1 MIDQSKI
8 DQFRVMEQ
16 TEGKAA
22 LQAYGKE
29 LGVSLKQSWTFDK
42 MVAALEAAVKPSEPV
57 VDHVVETKLPDDTA
71 PAPDVVEPVIEHFQ
85 PTDLDVSSIIPKE
98 LPSPPKEEIGPVPEH
113 ILEHMSFDLVGEQFP
128 WAWNM
133 RNVQDKYWYGQVN
146 SGIDD
151 TFVGKID
158 ELGSEWTKTET
169 DDAFTEYLSKV
180 IRSSGMMVIL
190 RDLRTDNFYQISD
203 AGYRFGRDF
212 RL

>member
-8 DQFRVMEQ
+8 DQFRAMEQ
-16 TEGKAA
+16 SEGKAA

-57 VDHVVETKLPDDTA
+57 VETKLPDDTT
-71 PAPDVVEPVIEHFQ
+71 PVPEVVDPVVEQIP

-98 LPSPPKEEIGPVPEH
+98 LPSPPKEEIGPEPEH
-113 ILEHMSFDLVGEQFP
+113 ILEHMSFDMVGEQFP

-133 RNVQDKYWYGQVN
+133 RNIQDKYWYGQVN

-151 TFVGKID
+151 TFVSKID
-158 ELGSEWTKTET
+158 ELGAEWTKAET

-180 IRSSGMMVIL
+180 IRYSGMMIIL
-190 RDLRTDNFYQISD
+190 RDLRTDNFYQISES
-203 AGYRFGRDF
+203 GYRFGRDF

>member
-57 VDHVVETKLPDDTA
+57 VDPVVETKLPDDTEA
-71 PAPDVVEPVIEHFQ
+71 KLEVSNPVTELK
-85 PTDLDVSSIIPKE
+85 LDASSIVPKE
-98 LPSPPKEEIGPVPEH
+98 LPSPPKEEIGPEPEH
-113 ILEHMSFDLVGEQFP
+113 IIEHMSFDMVGEQFP

-133 RNVQDKYWYGQVN
+133 RNIQDKYWYGQVN

-151 TFVGKID
+151 TFVAKID
-158 ELGSEWTKTET
+158 ELGAEWTNTET
-169 DDAFTEYLSKV
+169 GDVFTDYLSKV
-180 IRSSGMMVIL
+180 IRFSGMTIIL